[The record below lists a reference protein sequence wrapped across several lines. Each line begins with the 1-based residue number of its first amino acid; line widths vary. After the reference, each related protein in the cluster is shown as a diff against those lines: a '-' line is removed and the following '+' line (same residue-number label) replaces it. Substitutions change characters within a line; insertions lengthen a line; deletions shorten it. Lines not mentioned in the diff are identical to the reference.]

1 LIGFVPGVRL
11 TPPGQSR
18 PVRLTLKGGAAIADP
33 YSAKPWLKFY
43 DKHVPPNLEYPE
55 KTSLAYFREAVKS
68 VPRKVAVHYLGR
80 GITFSDD

>member
-1 LIGFVPGVRL
+1 M
-11 TPPGQSR
+11 
-18 PVRLTLKGGAAIADP
+18 GGAAIADP

-68 VPRKVAVHYLGR
+68 VPRVIEFYGR
-80 GITFSDD
+80 TSDPSRWQSAETRVKK